1 MEDFALLEELVW
13 LAEEKKI
20 QVSFLS
26 RKSNSLWS
34 GLKGE
39 LTEHHLENYLPPP
52 NDDTLIMISGR
63 TSFKGMTIHNI
74 LRVDLGYDEKIEP
87 LKCLYYLIF
96 NYEE

>member
-1 MEDFALLEELVW
+1 MEDFALLEELIW

-63 TSFKGMTIHNI
+63 TSFKGNNSI
-74 LRVDLGYDEKIEP
+74 
-87 LKCLYYLIF
+87 
-96 NYEE
+96 